1 MKRLIMDKEQKNE
14 LTKII
19 ISIIILIALIVMEHT
34 GIFPESLTESRL
46 FMLPFLIPILLC
58 GADVI
63 KEAVE
68 GIVHLEVM
76 GEEFLM
82 TVAVL
87 GAFFIGEYSEGAAVM
102 VFYSLGEWFQD
113 YAVDKSRDSISEL
126 LDIAPE
132 HANIIGA
139 DGSISGA
146 DPGKVKPGD
155 LLLVKPGERVPVDGV
170 IVKGRTMLD
179 TAAIT
184 GESVPRNAGE
194 GDQIVSGC
202 INGEAAVTVK
212 ATASYDN
219 STVARIM
226 ELVETASEKKSR
238 TENFIT
244 RFAKIYTPAVVFSA
258 LLLAVLPPV
267 LGYGSF
273 MKWIERACTFLVVS
287 CPCALVISVP
297 LSFFGGIGAASR
309 IGVLVK
315 GSNYLELLA
324 ETDTLVS
331 DKTGTLTK
339 GDFTVTKVI
348 PKEPYDESEVLE
360 KAAYA
365 EHFSTHPIAASIRAA
380 YAELDREGIN
390 LLPVDA
396 SRITDHNN
404 ISGKGTSCVAN
415 GKRIAVG
422 KISLMREMGLS
433 AEEITGEAGTVVY
446 VAEEEIYLGAIVI
459 SDTIKETAKDAVS
472 DMKAAGIKRLVMLT
486 GDRKETAE
494 IVAKELGVD
503 EVYAELLP
511 QGKVEIMEKIKAES
525 RHAAFVGD
533 GINDAPVLAGADLG
547 IAMGSMGSD
556 AAIEAADIVIMDDD
570 MSKIP
575 RVKRIARKTVGIAKQ
590 NITFALAVKFLILIL
605 GAFGIANMWA
615 AVFSDVGVAF
625 LCVMNSMRMLR
636 CHGE

>member
-1 MKRLIMDKEQKNE
+1 MEKEQKSE

-19 ISIIILIALIVMEHT
+19 VSIVILVALIVLEHT
-34 GIFPESLTESRL
+34 GVFPESFTGSRL
-46 FMLPFLIPILLC
+46 FMIPFLIPILLC
-58 GADVI
+58 GSEVI

-132 HANIIGA
+132 HANIIGE
-139 DGSISGA
+139 DGSVAEA
-146 DPGKVKPGD
+146 DPKQVKPGD
-155 LLLVKPGERVPVDGV
+155 MLLVKPGERVPVDGV
-170 IVKGRTMLD
+170 IVKGSTMLD

-184 GESVPRNAGE
+184 GESVPRSAGE

-202 INGEAAVTVK
+202 INGESAVTVK
-212 ATASYDN
+212 AVSSYDN

-244 RFAKIYTPAVVFSA
+244 RFAKIYTPAVVLSA
-258 LLLAVLPPV
+258 VLLAAVPPL

-273 MKWIERACTFLVVS
+273 MNWIARACTFLVVS

-297 LSFFGGIGAASR
+297 LSFFGGIGASSR
-309 IGVLVK
+309 IGALVK
-315 GSNYLELLA
+315 GSNYLEVLA

-339 GDFTVTKVI
+339 GDFRVSRVI
-348 PKEPYDESEVLE
+348 PEGSSEEAYILE
-360 KAAYA
+360 RAAYA
-365 EHFSTHPIAASIRAA
+365 EHFSTHPIASSIRAG
-380 YAELDREGIN
+380 YVECIEKDNGR
-390 LLPVDA
+390 LPVDA
-396 SRITDHNN
+396 SKISEHNN
-404 ISGKGTSCVAN
+404 ISGKGTSCMID

-422 KISLMREMGLS
+422 KKSLMRELGIE
-433 AEEITGEAGTVVY
+433 ADEVTGEAGTVVY
-446 VAEEEIYLGAIVI
+446 VAEDDICLGAIVI
-459 SDTIKETAKDAVS
+459 SDSIKETAREALA
-472 DMKAAGIKRLVMLT
+472 DMRRTGIGRIVMLT
-486 GDRKETAE
+486 GDRKETAD
-494 IVAKELGVD
+494 IVAEELGVD
-503 EVYAELLP
+503 EVYSELLP
-511 QGKVEIMEKIKAES
+511 QDKVEIMEKVSSES

-556 AAIEAADIVIMDDD
+556 AAIEAADIVIMDDEIG
-570 MSKIP
+570 KIP
-575 RVKRIARKTVGIAKQ
+575 RVKRIAMKTVGIAKQ
-590 NITFALAVKFLILIL
+590 NITFALAVKFLILVL
-605 GAFGIANMWA
+605 GALGFANMWA
-615 AVFSDVGVAF
+615 AVFSDVGVAM
-625 LCVMNSMRMLR
+625 LCVMNSMRMLGYR
-636 CHGE
+636 GE